1 MLFDKQKHEN
11 QTQQL
16 TPVRTYSLVC
26 ECVCECVSE
35 GKMLTDNQCR
45 VIGW

>member
-16 TPVRTYSLVC
+16 TSVRTYSLVC
-26 ECVCECVSE
+26 VCVCVSE